1 MMKFKRMSG
10 CAIRRR
16 GAWLAIA
23 AALLGAGSGRAANM
37 KVEDFFSDS
46 QLAAYVFAQKGQT
59 DSLLLAV
66 RSGLDL
72 AQPGRQRMTLLG
84 LAVLNADR
92 SAIVNLIKAGA
103 NPNQIIPEAGSPAV
117 LAITRHFNPPRTEA
131 VAALIEAGFDVNQL
145 ISSQPYLF
153 YFVDYNHWP
162 GLALAL
168 RSGGNINACS
178 SGGESLLTYVVEG
191 GDYEQARALIM
202 AGADVSLRGQRGETA
217 LRALE
222 GTMRIAD
229 PTLTKSWRRMVE
241 LRQLIL
247 SHLSDPATRRS
258 FFTDEVERK
267 LREYP

>member
-1 MMKFKRMSG
+1 MKP
-10 CAIRRR
+10 
-16 GAWLAIA
+16 
-23 AALLGAGSGRAANM
+23 
-37 KVEDFFSDS
+37 EDFFSDRQLS
-46 QLAAYVFAQKGQT
+46 AYQLARQGQT
-59 DSLLLAV
+59 ESLRQAV

-72 AQPGRQRMTLLG
+72 ARPGRQDMTLLG

-92 SAIVNLIKAGA
+92 AAIVSLIQAGA
-103 NPNQIIPEAGSPAV
+103 DPRQIIPGAGSPAV

-145 ISSQPYLF
+145 FSSQPYLF

-162 GLALAL
+162 GLGLAL

-202 AGADVSLRGQRGETA
+202 AGADVAIRGQRGETA
-217 LRALE
+217 LRAIE
-222 GTMRIAD
+222 GAMRRAD
-229 PTLTKSWRRMVE
+229 PTLTRAWRRMVE

-247 SHLSDPATRRS
+247 SRLPDAADRRS
-258 FFTDEVERK
+258 PFTDEVENK
-267 LREYP
+267 LKEFP